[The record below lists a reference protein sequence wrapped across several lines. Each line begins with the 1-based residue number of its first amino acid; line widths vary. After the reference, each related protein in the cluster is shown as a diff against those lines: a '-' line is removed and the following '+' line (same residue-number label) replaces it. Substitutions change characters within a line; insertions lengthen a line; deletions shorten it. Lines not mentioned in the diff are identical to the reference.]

1 MKSKILKKQE
11 EVKETDQDED
21 EVESELDSGGPKIS
35 SAKKNQITIVAVSVT
50 LIAIVLYIFFGGEEQ
65 KKEVI
70 KEVAPPIAVVAP
82 SETKSPFEIEPD
94 STENKVDNV
103 ELLQKPSAPEVPELP
118 SLPQELLAD
127 QKILP
132 PPDLE
137 QKLQQQQQNQSI
149 NEVQQPQ
156 NNLNNQQQI
165 PPVANQMPTEVA
177 KVKEVN
183 PRYSPIIVFSGGGA
197 GPALGV
203 GYDKNIVN
211 LNEDPIAA
219 LAKTQSVVKTTY
231 IDDRVHSITQ
241 GKLLT
246 AVLETAINTEIPG
259 FVRAI
264 VSRDVYG
271 ESGNEV
277 LIPRGS
283 RLFGAYSSKVIRGQ
297 GRVDIGWTRLIRTD
311 GVDLA
316 ITFNASDQ
324 FGRSGIPGEVD
335 AKYGSVIANSLLT
348 SFLAVGGAAL
358 AQKIIGTNN
367 NTTATTTAGVTT
379 TTGNA
384 SAQVVADV
392 AKTIVDTASQ
402 VVSNTLDVNPVITV
416 PQGTK
421 ITVIVNSD
429 IKIPSMAKR

>member
-1 MKSKILKKQE
+1 MKSKILKKQVEVE
-11 EVKETDQDED
+11 EIEQDEE
-21 EVESELDSGGPKIS
+21 EVESEVDSGGPKIS
-35 SAKKNQITIVAVSVT
+35 SAKKNQITLIAVSVT
-50 LIAIVLYIFFGGEEQ
+50 LIAVVIYIFFGGKEE

-70 KEVAPPIAVVAP
+70 QEVAPPISVVAP

-94 STENKVDNV
+94 STEKKVDNV
-103 ELLQKPSAPEVPELP
+103 ELLQKPAAPEVPELP

-132 PPDLE
+132 PPDLQ
-137 QKLQQQQQNQSI
+137 QKLQQQQTNQVT
-149 NEVQQPQ
+149 NEVQIPQ

-165 PPVANQMPTEVA
+165 TPVVNQIPAEAPKTKDVD
-177 KVKEVN
+177 

-197 GPALGV
+197 GPSLGV

-211 LNEDPIAA
+211 LNQDPIAS
-219 LAKTQSVVKTTY
+219 LAKTQSAVKTTY

-246 AVLETAINTEIPG
+246 AVLETAINTELPG

-283 RLFGAYSSKVIRGQ
+283 RLFGAYSSKILRGQ
-297 GRVDIGWTRLIRTD
+297 GRVDIGWTRLIRSD

-324 FGRSGIPGEVD
+324 FGRSGISGEVD

-348 SFLAVGGAAL
+348 SVLAVGGAAL

-429 IKIPSMAKR
+429 IKIPSMVNR